1 MLPSP
6 DITDRRPH
14 FPDAAAEL
22 AARFGDDFT
31 EAAEALD
38 RHADSA
44 GWLPRQVPQAVVYA
58 HSSADIRD
66 ILLICGRHGVAVIPF
81 GGGTSI
87 EGQVNAPRGG
97 VCVDVSRMDKLL
109 AVSAENLTV
118 RVQPGLRREQLNDHI
133 RPLGLL
139 FPVDPGANAT
149 VGGMAA
155 TRASGTRAV
164 GYDTMRENVAC
175 ARVMLASGTEIAVG
189 TQAVKSAAGYDLL
202 PLFIGSEGT
211 LGIFTEL
218 TLRVYPI
225 PEQIQMGSAVFSSVA
240 AAVRAVIAAHPRQH
254 GVTRIELLD
263 IASIRAANQY
273 SGLKLPESVHLFFE
287 LSGPGPRVADEM
299 QRLAGILR
307 KHGAEEIQVAT
318 DPDAGTQLWQARHDL
333 WNATHAAFP
342 GKTGVPTDVCVPLA
356 KLAECIDFCIAEAGR
371 AGLAA
376 PLCGHVGDGN
386 FHTLIMVDPS
396 DPDAMA
402 QASAFS
408 ETLARKAIELGGT
421 CSGEHGV
428 GQGKLPLMSVQ
439 HGAGH
444 QVMAQIKQALD
455 PQGILNPE
463 KIVGARAGVISSD
476 D

>member
-1 MLPSP
+1 MPPSP
-6 DITDRRPH
+6 DITDRRLQ
-14 FPDAAAEL
+14 FPAAVAEL
-22 AARFGDDFT
+22 AARFGDRLL
-31 EAAEALD
+31 EAAETLD

-44 GWLPRQVPQAVVYA
+44 GWLPRQPPQAVVYA
-58 HSSADIRD
+58 QSPADIRD
-66 ILLICGRHGVAVIPF
+66 ILLICGRHGVPVIPF
-81 GGGTSI
+81 GAGTSI
-87 EGQVNAPRGG
+87 EGQVNAPCGG

-118 RVQPGLRREQLNDHI
+118 RVQPGLRRERLNDHL

-139 FPVDPGANAT
+139 FPVDPGADAT

-155 TRASGTRAV
+155 TRASGTQAV
-164 GYDTMRENVAC
+164 GYGTMRENVAC
-175 ARVMLASGTEIAVG
+175 ARVMLASGTEIAAG
-189 TQAVKSAAGYDLL
+189 TEAVKSAAGYDLL
-202 PLFIGSEGT
+202 SLFIGSEGT

-225 PEQIQMGSAVFSSVA
+225 PEQIQVGSAVFSSVS

-287 LSGPGPRVADEM
+287 LSGPRPRVTGEV
-299 QRLAGILR
+299 QRLTGILR
-307 KHGAEEIQVAT
+307 EHGAEEIQVAT
-318 DPDAGTQLWQARHDL
+318 DPDAGTALWQARHDL
-333 WNATHAAFP
+333 WKATHAAFP
-342 GKTGVPTDVCVPLA
+342 GKIGMPTDVCVPLA
-356 KLAECIDFCIAEAGR
+356 KLAECIEFCIEEAGR

-386 FHTLIMVDPS
+386 FHTLVMVEPS
-396 DPDAMA
+396 DPDAKA
-402 QASAFS
+402 RASAFS
-408 ETLARKAIELGGT
+408 EILARKAIELGGT

-428 GQGKLPLMSVQ
+428 GQGKQSLMALQ

-463 KIVGARAGVISSD
+463 KIVGTAAR
-476 D
+476 